1 MNAYSSE
8 GPAWR
13 LRRNRWQKN
22 AADGISIPQSDPLE
36 SCLDDD
42 DHDHDSISLCIGGHN
57 VQSARLHQDSL
68 VKRQAH
74 IMVYSETELQEA
86 EVFAL
91 QQNFRSQQW
100 SVNLAARTSLTEAGN
115 VGRRVAVAARD
126 PIPLIELGF
135 VGSDLLALADS
146 GRWVESFVPVGDGNQ
161 FIIVAGFLR
170 PFGRVFRQGFV
181 QGQ

>member
-1 MNAYSSE
+1 MNTYGSE
-8 GPAWR
+8 GPAWQ
-13 LRRNRWQKN
+13 LRGSRWKR
-22 AADGISIPQSDPLE
+22 AEADLPIPQSDPLE
-36 SCLDDD
+36 GCPEDD
-42 DHDHDSISLCIGGHN
+42 DHDPDSISLCIGGHN
-57 VQSARLHQDSL
+57 VQSVRLHQDTL

-100 SVNLAARTSLTEAGN
+100 NVSLAARSSLTEAGN
-115 VGRRVAVAARD
+115 VGRRVAVAARN

-135 VGSDLLALADS
+135 VGSDMLALADS

-161 FIIVAGFLR
+161 FIIIA
-170 PFGRVFRQGFV
+170 
-181 QGQ
+181 